1 MHKLKVLFIGI
12 KNEKTSQQAIK
23 FLKKQNIS
31 LKIIHSKGI
40 RNEIIQKEFLNWK
53 GDLILH
59 FRSYIKLPNKILQNC
74 KVGAINFHPST
85 PKYPGSGGIN
95 WALYNIDKEYGITVH
110 LMNNKID
117 NGEILKVYKFPIIK
131 GTESD
136 HAIDISSLRSE
147 TGFVTIDY
155 GFKNTGSTKS
165 KIISLRMV
173 IWERRVGKSLHAF
186 LFCKKG

>member
-74 KVGAINFHPST
+74 Y
-85 PKYPGSGGIN
+85 PKQSQFFYC
-95 WALYNIDKEYGITVH
+95 
-110 LMNNKID
+110 
-117 NGEILKVYKFPIIK
+117 YKQLGPHVSCY
-131 GTESD
+131 E
-136 HAIDISSLRSE
+136 
-147 TGFVTIDY
+147 
-155 GFKNTGSTKS
+155 
-165 KIISLRMV
+165 
-173 IWERRVGKSLHAF
+173 
-186 LFCKKG
+186 